1 MKPYA
6 FGVDAGG
13 PAIQIGLFQTT
24 GHLVEKW
31 TIPTRIEDHG
41 SNILPDIVAS
51 IREKVEQR
59 SLSWDCIE
67 GVGMGVP
74 GPVTED
80 GTVLRCVNL
89 GWDVF
94 NIPQKVQELEPRIEK
109 LRVANDVNAATLSE
123 MWQGGAQWNGSAVM
137 VTLGPG
143 IGSGIVVNN
152 RIFEGCSG
160 AAGEIGH
167 MCVNPQETR
176 RCTCGNYGCLE
187 QYCSTSGLIQSAKAL
202 LEQHPGDPSLL
213 GQAEELTPA
222 VIFQAARQRDLLALA
237 VLDQFGQLM
246 GQALAAVACIINPQV
261 IVIGGELSSGGE
273 VLLKPI
279 EDYFRKYAFH
289 VFRNTEFVLAELG
302 DEAGMY
308 GSARMLFD
316 EVKLE
321 EEEEF

>member
-109 LRVANDVNAATLSE
+109 LRVANDVNAATLGE

-213 GQAEELTPA
+213 GQA
-222 VIFQAARQRDLLALA
+222 
-237 VLDQFGQLM
+237 
-246 GQALAAVACIINPQV
+246 LAAVACIINPQV